1 MGGGAVLACKC
12 LSVESDG
19 ALPLEK
25 AECTRSGSLQPNRDI
40 MENEG
45 GDYNYT
51 TNGDGEIEEVAVAA
65 APPGSI
71 DSSQQST
78 TGG

>member
-1 MGGGAVLACKC
+1 
-12 LSVESDG
+12 
-19 ALPLEK
+19 
-25 AECTRSGSLQPNRDI
+25 

-71 DSSQQST
+71 HPSRQST
-78 TGG
+78 TGGYHEPSSVGRKRWRKRIQRIRNAGKY